1 MVSTWGTPIAGADEA
16 GWPVVGPGPVPP
28 ITPPM
33 LPKGEWIGQ
42 KPVGSVPGMKD
53 SM

>member
-1 MVSTWGTPIAGADEA
+1 MAGAVDGGAWAA
-16 GWPVVGPGPVPP
+16 GLGPAPP
-28 ITPPM
+28 ITPPT
-33 LPKGEWIGQ
+33 LPNGEWIGQ